1 MSRPGITPP
10 PTLFLVLAAACWGVG
25 TVISKQ
31 ALDELA
37 PVVLLLIQLT
47 VSVAFLFMLSRSGD
61 RNQGARRGRGR
72 AMSLGLLNPG
82 LSYALALVGLS
93 TIAASTSVL
102 IWASEP
108 ALIVIL
114 ALVVLHE
121 RLAAR
126 LGLAIGMA
134 LLGVLL
140 VVYAGGLSGSPVGV
154 LLTVGAVLAC
164 AVYTVLARTWAVDSE
179 ALPVTL
185 EQQVAALSFALL
197 LAASLALLDGGQ
209 LTGPVPLADV
219 SPAAWL
225 AAIVSGLMYYALAFW
240 FYLSGLRRVEASVA
254 GSFLTLI
261 PVFGVTAAMLTGER
275 LDARQWIGAALVI
288 GSVAVIART
297 SAGAEDGA
305 PAPKPSTR

>member
-1 MSRPGITPP
+1 MFTPP
-10 PTLFLVLAAACWGVG
+10 PALFLVLAAACWGVG
-25 TVISKQ
+25 TVVSKQ

-47 VSVAFLFMLSRSGD
+47 VSVAFLLVISNAGRRRSG
-61 RNQGARRGRGR
+61 ARSRRRR

-114 ALVVLHE
+114 ALVVLRE
-121 RLAAR
+121 RLTAR
-126 LGLAIGMA
+126 LSVAITMA

-140 VVYAGGLSGSPVGV
+140 VVYAGGFSGSPLGV
-154 LLTVGAVLAC
+154 LLTLGAVLAC
-164 AVYTVLARTWAVDSE
+164 AVYTILARIWAVDSA

-185 EQQVAALSFALL
+185 DQQAAALGFAVL
-197 LAASLALLDGGQ
+197 LAASLALLDGSQ
-209 LTGPVPLADV
+209 LTGPVPLAGV
-219 SPAAWL
+219 SAAAWT

-240 FYLSGLRRVEASVA
+240 FYLSALRRVEASIA
-254 GSFLTLI
+254 GSFLTLV
-261 PVFGVTAAMLTGER
+261 PVFGVAAAMLTGER
-275 LDARQWIGAALVI
+275 LDARQWLGAALVV
-288 GSVAVIART
+288 GSVAVIARA
-297 SAGAEDGA
+297 SAGTE
-305 PAPKPSTR
+305 TRALAR